1 VIRNAE
7 KEDVAQSVGL
17 VKDGRQGLTLKVRKL
32 ENDFLIN
39 NVNLCGSYL
48 K

>member
-17 VKDGRQGLTLKVRKL
+17 VKDGRQGLTLEGDKNIDF
-32 ENDFLIN
+32 ENEHLIYLIN
-39 NVNLCGSYL
+39 NVY
-48 K
+48 